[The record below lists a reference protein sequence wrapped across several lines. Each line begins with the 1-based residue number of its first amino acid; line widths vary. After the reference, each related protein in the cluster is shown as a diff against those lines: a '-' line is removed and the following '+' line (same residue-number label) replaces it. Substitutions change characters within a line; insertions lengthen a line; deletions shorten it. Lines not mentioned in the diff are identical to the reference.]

1 MEDSL
6 MFYDY
11 VLFLGI
17 DIMLYLGLNI
27 NQRNRVTQEFFYQQR
42 NLVIKQDP
50 KDFVMD
56 LLTKARYTI
65 KN

>member
-6 MFYDY
+6 IFYDY

-56 LLTKARYTI
+56 LLIKARYTI